1 MTPGLQGRD
10 PGQVGAGTE
19 DTQLDPSPT
28 IPPHPSGTLE
38 LGNGR
43 RDQTRGHL
51 PRKGR
56 KSRRAGGS
64 TDPTA
69 MEPGQALAADLSKLN
84 LEEFLIPLSGL
95 V

>member
-19 DTQLDPSPT
+19 ETQLDPSPT
-28 IPPHPSGTLE
+28 IPPHPSVTLE
-38 LGNGR
+38 LGDGR

-56 KSRRAGGS
+56 ESRRQPRPHSHGAR
-64 TDPTA
+64 
-69 MEPGQALAADLSKLN
+69 AATCS
-84 LEEFLIPLSGL
+84 
-95 V
+95 